1 MIKSIYKNS
10 QFIYIKRFL
19 FVLRHRYLSSHFIA
33 EKESMKY
40 LAPLKRSRC
49 CIHDGQKHKGCYCE
63 KELSYGDTLKKPII
77 PILLE
82 PNFKPTGWLAL
93 IVSRFKYV
101 DFSETGSKLA

>member
-1 MIKSIYKNS
+1 MAVAVESSSI
-10 QFIYIKRFL
+10 IIPI
-19 FVLRHRYLSSHFIA
+19 LSSQ
-33 EKESMKY
+33 Y
-40 LAPLKRSRC
+40 
-49 CIHDGQKHKGCYCE
+49 QKSEICE

-101 DFSETGSKLA
+101 DFSETGSKASQTGSDLFCVK